1 MAKLD
6 RLVRVRRV
14 ESLEGFIVRIEFEDG
29 TVKERDLS
37 PLLQGA
43 IFDELRQDQTLFR
56 TVAVTHGTLTWANG
70 ADIDPDVLYYDLV
83 PASVEAIEPSP

>member
-14 ESLEGFIVRIEFEDG
+14 EPLEELAVRIEFEDG

-43 IFDELRQDQTLFR
+43 IFDELRQEPALFR
-56 TVAVTHGTLTWANG
+56 AVTVTHGTLTWANG
-70 ADIDPDVLYYDLV
+70 ADIAPDVLYYDLT
-83 PASVEAIEPSP
+83 PAPVEAIEPAP

>member
-37 PLLQGA
+37 LLLQGA
-43 IFDELRQDQTLFR
+43 IFDELRQEPALFR
-56 TVAVTHGTLTWANG
+56 AVTVTHGTLTWANG
-70 ADIDPDVLYYDLV
+70 ADIDPDVLYYDLT
-83 PASVEAIEPSP
+83 PAPVEAIEPAP